1 MGRMTHSFLLRAVA
15 QPVPK
20 ITKRTQGLQSWCA
33 KARKAKQIGFNRGL
47 PRAEVTFVALCA
59 FIFVQRRQL
68 NFFGRFPVRPTAIA
82 ATEGIHAKCCSV
94 LQPPIPTKRLLAADE
109 PRMARRRVGRE
120 HEPRA
125 QCHRAGPW
133 PYRPRR
139 SSSAGRLAPTREQ
152 TRSLMGV

>member
-1 MGRMTHSFLLRAVA
+1 MGRMTHSFLLRAIA

-33 KARKAKQIGFNRGL
+33 KARKAKQIGFSRGL
-47 PRAEVTFVALCA
+47 ARAEVTVFALSAC
-59 FIFVQRRQL
+59 IRVHRRPL
-68 NFFGRFPVRPTAIA
+68 NVFCRSPVRPTAIV
-82 ATEGIHAKCCSV
+82 ATESILAKCCSV
-94 LQPPIPTKRLLAADE
+94 LQPPIQTKRLLVADE

-125 QCHRAGPW
+125 QCHRAGPR
-133 PYRPRR
+133 PYKPRR

-152 TRSLMGV
+152 TRS